1 MAEEKKEQNGQEQN
15 VQQANQQG
23 QQQQPVVVGSMPYRI
38 SMAEVDAYGVIYY
51 ARIFEIFERGRTEL
65 FRALGLEYKRVF
77 QQRQILM
84 PVVEAACR
92 YVAPI
97 VYDDLV
103 TVETAI
109 THVAS
114 RGMRFD
120 YRILR
125 EDTVLAV
132 GFTQHIFIDPQGR
145 PVNFG
150 KEIVEELQ
158 KKGVSGQGAVAV
170 SAGHGQQQEEK
181 EEDVSEKLK
190 KLVLDRVKEEEKPN

>member
-1 MAEEKKEQNGQEQN
+1 MAEEKKEQSQEQ
-15 VQQANQQG
+15 A
-23 QQQQPVVVGSMPYRI
+23 QQQPQEAQQPPIVGSMPYRI

-65 FRALGLEYKRVF
+65 FRALGLEYRQIF

-109 THVAS
+109 THIGS

-150 KEIVEELQ
+150 NEIIEALK
-158 KKGVSGQGAVAV
+158 KKGLIGEQGVQAV
-170 SAGHGQQQEEK
+170 QPQLPQQEE
-181 EEDVSEKLK
+181 EQGITEKLK
-190 KLVLDRVKEEEKPN
+190 KLVMERVKDEEKPN